1 MKVACVA
8 LSVLGI
14 LGLGVLLFLPTPAPA
29 AAELQTVIIV
39 LKEQP
44 QVTIAAQVWAEKQ
57 AQLAAA
63 EAELRRLSPLSKWRE
78 RSSAPLTRQQEN
90 ALAIEATRQALDEST
105 LASLQDKAQQVE
117 ALRQSARQEIYW
129 RSLSRLQRSQA
140 ALVQQIEAMG
150 GEVVYQY
157 TLWNAV
163 AARLPAERLTE
174 VAALKGVAEVVED
187 GMLEPLL
194 DVSVPTTGAPAFW
207 NAGFT
212 GQGVDVAVVDTGI
225 DASHPALSGKVLAQ
239 KRCLDGLGSSY
250 HTTDPSPDD
259 VNGHGTHIG
268 GIIASQDS
276 QYRGIAYGIR
286 GLLNAKAGGDADGYD
301 GGGASMTDSDAMKCV
316 EWAVSG
322 NLYGAEVLNFSFGGA
337 TSADDTPLARFFDA
351 VSDQMNV
358 LVAIASGN
366 SGSALQTLLSP
377 GIAPN
382 AISVANVQD
391 GGTLSR
397 LDDTIRSS
405 SSRGPTAG
413 GRKKPDLAA
422 PGTAIT
428 STDNSWEGSNP
439 YWVTYSGT
447 SMAAPHVAGAA
458 ALLISSGL
466 SDPLAVKALLINT
479 AEDKGDPGW
488 DPAYGWGY
496 IDLNNALFHLEDVFV
511 HTVAEAPDVR
521 FYAGPALSGD
531 AATLVWKRRVPYG
544 GAVYPSTAYTLSDL
558 NLFAY
563 READNA
569 LIGSSVSAIDN
580 VEQVKFSTAES
591 QAVLAVRVNGD
602 IVGATT
608 ESFALAVPEGF
619 TPRSGPHLS
628 VFAALQ
634 GDLQGQAGEV
644 ITVTL
649 MVKNSGDLKAFNNT
663 VTLTPSANLNLLSSS
678 PLTETL
684 PDLAVGEAYTLSVSW
699 TFQKQDGAEAGLQFS
714 AHSHSYESDFTSI
727 GFIPYHN
734 YYFPLIFR

>member
-1 MKVACVA
+1 MKVAFAA
-8 LSVLGI
+8 LSAVI
-14 LGLGVLLFLPTPAPA
+14 VLGLGVLLFPPSPAPA
-29 AAELQTVIIV
+29 AGELQAVIIV

-44 QVTIAAQVWAEKQ
+44 QAAIAAQVWEEKQ

-63 EAELRRLSPLSKWRE
+63 EAELRQASPITQWRK
-78 RSSAPLTRQQEN
+78 RNPAPLTRQQEN
-90 ALAIEATRQALDEST
+90 ALALKAARQTLDEST
-105 LASLQDKAQQVE
+105 LARLQDKAQQVE
-117 ALRQSARQEIYW
+117 ALRQSARQEIYR
-129 RSLSRLQRSQA
+129 RSQSRLQKSQA

-163 AARLPAERLTE
+163 AARLPAERLAE
-174 VAALKGVAEVVED
+174 VAAFAEVAEVVED
-187 GMLEPLL
+187 GLLQPLL

-207 NAGFT
+207 NAAYL

-239 KRCLDGLGSSY
+239 KSCVAS
-250 HTTDPSPDD
+250 DPDPDD
-259 VNGHGTHIG
+259 RYGHGTHIG
-268 GIIASQDS
+268 GILASQDFTK
-276 QYRGIAYGIR
+276 RGIAYRLRALI
-286 GLLNAKAGGDADGYD
+286 NAKASSSG
-301 GGGASMTDSDAMKCV
+301 SMSDSDAMKCV
-316 EWAVSG
+316 EWAVGG
-322 NLYGAEVLNFSFGGA
+322 NPYGAEVLNFSFGIIPIVNNKPV
-337 TSADDTPLARFFDA
+337 DDTPLARFFDA

-358 LVAIASGN
+358 LVAIAAGN
-366 SGSALQTLLSP
+366 SKYENIMCTLPFSP
-377 GIAPN
+377 SIAPN
-382 AISVANVQD
+382 AISVANV
-391 GGTLSR
+391 
-397 LDDTIRSS
+397 DDKNNIARSNDEIS
-405 SSRGPTAG
+405 PRSCRGPTVA

-428 STDNSWEGSNP
+428 STNNSWEGSNP
-439 YWVTYSGT
+439 DWVIYSGT

-458 ALLISSGL
+458 ALLISAGL

-488 DPAYGWGY
+488 DAAYGWGY

-511 HTVAEAPDVR
+511 NTVAEAPEVR
-521 FYAGPALSGD
+521 LYAGPALSGD
-531 AATLVWKRRVPYG
+531 TATLVWKRRVPYA
-544 GAVYPSTAYTLSDL
+544 GATYPSTTYTLSDL

-569 LIGSSVSAIDN
+569 LIGSSTSAIDN
-580 VEQVKFSTAES
+580 VEQVKFSGAES
-591 QAVLAVRVNGD
+591 KAVLAVRVNGD

-619 TPRSGPHLS
+619 TPHFGPHLT

-649 MVKNSGDLKAFNNT
+649 LVKNNGDLKAFNNSI
-663 VTLTPSANLNLLSSS
+663 TLTPSANLSLLSDS

-684 PDLAVGEAYTLSVSW
+684 PDLAVGETYPLSVSW
-699 TFQKQDGAEAGLQFS
+699 TFQKQDESEAGLHFS
-714 AHSHSYESDFTSI
+714 THSHSYETDFTSI
-727 GFIPYHN
+727 GFIPYHS
-734 YYFPLIFR
+734 YYFPLVFR

>member
-1 MKVACVA
+1 MKVAFAA
-8 LSVLGI
+8 LSAVI
-14 LGLGVLLFLPTPAPA
+14 VLGLGVLLFFPSPAPA
-29 AAELQTVIIV
+29 AAELKAVIIV

-44 QVTIAAQVWAEKQ
+44 QAAIAAQVWAGKQ

-63 EAELRRLSPLSKWRE
+63 EAKLRQASPIAQWRQ
-78 RSSAPLTRQQEN
+78 RNPAPLTRQQEN
-90 ALAIEATRQALDEST
+90 ALALQAARQTLDEST
-105 LASLQDKAQQVE
+105 LARLQEKAQQIE
-117 ALRQSARQEIYW
+117 ENRQSARQEIYR
-129 RSLSRLQRSQA
+129 RSQSRLQKSQA

-163 AARLPAERLTE
+163 AARLPSERLAE
-174 VAALKGVAEVVED
+174 VVALEEVAEVVED
-187 GMLEPLL
+187 GLLQSLL

-207 NAGFT
+207 NAGFL

-239 KRCLDGLGSSY
+239 KRCLDGLGAY
-250 HTTDPSPDD
+250 YNTTDPSPDD

-268 GIIASQDS
+268 GIIASQNS
-276 QYRGIAYGIR
+276 QYRGMAYGIR

-301 GGGASMTDSDAMKCV
+301 GGGGSMSDSDAMKCV
-316 EWAVSG
+316 EWAVGG
-322 NLYGAEVLNFSFGGA
+322 NPYGAEVLNFSFGGS
-337 TSADDTPLARFFDA
+337 TSSDDTPLARFFDA

-358 LVAIASGN
+358 LVAIAAGN
-366 SGSALQTLLSP
+366 NGSALQTLLSP

-382 AISVANVQD
+382 AISVANVHD

-397 LDDTIRSS
+397 LDDSISS
-405 SSRGPTAG
+405 KSSRGPTAG

-428 STDNSWEGSNP
+428 SADNSWEGSNP
-439 YWVTYSGT
+439 DWVTYSGT

-458 ALLISSGL
+458 ALLISAGL

-488 DPAYGWGY
+488 DAAYGWGY
-496 IDLNNALFHLEDVFV
+496 IDLNNAFFHLEDVFV
-511 HTVAEAPDVR
+511 NTVAEAPDVR
-521 FYAGPALSGD
+521 LYAGPALGGD
-531 AATLVWKRRVPYG
+531 TATLVWKRRVPYA
-544 GAVYPSTAYTLSDL
+544 GATYPSTTYTLSDL

-563 READNA
+563 READNS
-569 LIGSSVSAIDN
+569 LIGSSTSAIDN
-580 VEQVKFSTAES
+580 VEQVKFAGAES
-591 QAVLAVRVNGD
+591 KAVLAVRVNGD

-619 TPRSGPHLS
+619 TPHFGPHLT

-649 MVKNSGDLKAFNNT
+649 MVKNNGDLKAFNNS
-663 VTLTPSANLNLLSSS
+663 VTLTPSANLSLLSSS

-684 PDLAVGEAYTLSVSW
+684 PDLAVGETYPLAVSW
-699 TFQKQDGAEAGLQFS
+699 TFQKQDESEAGLHFS
-714 AHSHSYESDFTSI
+714 THSHSYETDFTSI
-727 GFIPYHN
+727 GFIPYHS
-734 YYFPLIFR
+734 YYLPLIFR